1 MKTKKMFC
9 AVLTSGLLLQ
19 GCAYEDRARTVEQS
33 ALTSSDGTVSL
44 QRQTAKKVDTTQSNE
59 ILLEK
64 ATVRTAVYAL
74 RLSDAYKALGDEA
87 ARNRDLSVLGLT
99 SLAGVA
105 ALGNA
110 SALAASDVA
119 LVLAAGAAVNE
130 GVKYVNPG
138 GAAEAFYGASESMAC
153 ASVQIAKHYGST
165 PDNKD
170 LHASY
175 VALWYVRRI
184 ELLLRADL
192 QREVPDFSSILQRLG
207 VGTRDEEV
215 SAIVTD
221 RGTPT
226 KVELLQSDLDTCI
239 RDVAGTEMTADQPD
253 PDPEEPETVPDLPD
267 VEVQDG

>member
-1 MKTKKMFC
+1 MITRKISC

-19 GCAYEDRARTVEQS
+19 GCAYEDRARAAEQS
-33 ALTSSDGTVSL
+33 ALISPNGTLSL
-44 QRQTAKKVDTTQSNE
+44 QKQKSQNANLLQSNE
-59 ILLEK
+59 MLLEK
-64 ATVRTAVYAL
+64 ATIRTAVYAL

-87 ARNRDLSVLGLT
+87 ARNRDLSVLGLI
-99 SLAGVA
+99 SLAGAA

-110 SALAASDVA
+110 SVLSASDVA
-119 LVLAAGAAVNE
+119 LVLATGAAVNE

-165 PDNKD
+165 PKNKD
-170 LHASY
+170 LPASY
-175 VALWYVRRI
+175 VALWYIRRI

-192 QREVPDFSSILQRLG
+192 QREVPDFSSVLQRLG

-215 SAIVTD
+215 SAILTG

-226 KVELLQSDLDTCI
+226 KVELLQSDLDNCI
-239 RDVAGTEMTADQPD
+239 RDVAGTEMTADQPN
-253 PDPEEPETVPDLPD
+253 PKPEEPETVPHLPD

>member
-1 MKTKKMFC
+1 MIKKKIFW
-9 AVLTSGLLLQ
+9 AVFTSGLLLQ

-33 ALTSSDGTVSL
+33 ALISPDGTVSL
-44 QRQTAKKVDTTQSNE
+44 RKQIPQNVNSIQSNE
-59 ILLEK
+59 ILLNK
-64 ATVRTAVYAL
+64 ATTRTAVYAL

-87 ARNRDLSVLGLT
+87 ARNRDLSVLGLI
-99 SLAGVA
+99 SLAGAA

-110 SALAASDVA
+110 SALSASDVA

-153 ASVQIAKHYGST
+153 ASVKIAKHYGST

-175 VALWYVRRI
+175 VALWYIRRI

-192 QREVPDFSSILQRLG
+192 QREVPDFSSVLKRLG

-215 SAIVTD
+215 SAILAD
-221 RGTPT
+221 GGTPA

-239 RDVAGTEMTADQPD
+239 REASGAEMTADQSSSK
-253 PDPEEPETVPDLPD
+253 PEEPEKVPDLPD